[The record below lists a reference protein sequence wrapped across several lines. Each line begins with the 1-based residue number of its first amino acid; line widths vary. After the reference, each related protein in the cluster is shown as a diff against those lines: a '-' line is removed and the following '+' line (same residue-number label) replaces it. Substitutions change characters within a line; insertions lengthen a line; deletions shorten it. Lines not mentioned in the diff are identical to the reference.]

1 MCVTCTCCV
10 VHHGRVCVLS
20 FIVAAIIYITS
31 RGVDFFL
38 LFFPFFSFFRFVF
51 FVPLLPHN
59 NNNKEFSRYKIRR
72 ESEKSAYYIRIINK
86 SYSIFTTTL
95 EEGYHRR
102 HPQMWE

>member
-20 FIVAAIIYITS
+20 FIVAAILYITS

-59 NNNKEFSRYKIRR
+59 NNNNKEFSR
-72 ESEKSAYYIRIINK
+72 
-86 SYSIFTTTL
+86 
-95 EEGYHRR
+95 
-102 HPQMWE
+102 